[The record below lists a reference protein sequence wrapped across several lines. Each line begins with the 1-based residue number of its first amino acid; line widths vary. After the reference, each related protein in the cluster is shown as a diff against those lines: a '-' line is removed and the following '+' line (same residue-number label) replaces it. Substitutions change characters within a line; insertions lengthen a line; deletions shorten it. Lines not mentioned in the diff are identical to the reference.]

1 MPTPTVVPRSGD
13 TAGKTCLAALAVV
26 NVVVLVG
33 LAPDAFR
40 ASAVTV

>member
-26 NVVVLVG
+26 KTLVSSASWPAS
-33 LAPDAFR
+33 LVAR
-40 ASAVTV
+40 ATTL